1 MAKGDGRL
9 LLLLLLVVD
18 FWALCSSNTAPM
30 RHVKHAPLPQG
41 AATVTLSTAEPSYS
55 APITTASGVSVIKA
69 GTVSTGRGFV
79 LTRAKGHRQERS
91 VLTNLKDVLKH
102 LRSVSRKGRSRD
114 SDAVQ
119 PLKTKRLSWHTA
131 QNSRSVLH
139 DLKNS
144 TTKSAQRSTY
154 ASLKPKRI
162 YHFLQSNN
170 DTNVRQCRWRCLD
183 SVLDMAYNDS
193 SKPRPRSVAKVPNSS
208 DGQRPEMTQR
218 RKRQKQTKR
227 KSNHGKRSKQISQ
240 QTDKH
245 DEFPERES
253 NSVLSFEKQI
263 NAHIDMVNV
272 NQITRAFDS
281 RITRAFD
288 VRSFQRHREV
298 PRIKNEPAA
307 NPLPP
312 ELSETPNGSKTND
325 QKIVHTVSVKDSA
338 VGKCCARRL
347 PHSKR
352 QQNRKEALERV
363 QGPRNKRR
371 DQAAGTGNVLP
382 TDDGTFHDIKT
393 KMQTYS
399 GEEHS
404 KTLDSQQAFEADDD
418 QRQPQTF
425 DPEAGQ
431 INDFRATGKK
441 YKTRT
446 PLQHRKT
453 LVTRGHSRLNATHF
467 QHRFR
472 QGGKSDSDDKQWASS
487 TEDRSTQMRAALAQ
501 NSSQPL
507 LNRLADNRPK
517 KPMVKRSFTP
527 RGHADWSMLLSTPA
541 TQVLALLPGQHR
553 RPTLMKSPDWRFERV
568 APMSEDPAFSEQFI
582 ASDPL
587 LLKAS
592 LHQGDSDSDTRN
604 RQDQARGGKYEPEL
618 QSPNLMTGENDSS
631 DKTAQNSVQVAPW
644 TFAEQSTVD
653 VKREPVD
660 LRLAEA
666 FLRAREKDEHP
677 GIDSFQKLRKLSE
690 THALQPLNGD
700 EDKQKP
706 FDDGTLFLP
715 DDHAVELLAD
725 ELQTVHKVPSHLVS
739 DTSGNNPWEQET
751 NEELDQVSQ
760 GRLQVSSSLLFREP
774 FNVQKTAD
782 KAVPKPWQ
790 SDPDKDRIS
799 VGVSSPLLAESWA
812 SQPASLTETRV
823 MAPHETARNKPRDA
837 KNVNTPEVLHNT
849 FSGDGDTEQ
858 SIPKVMNTNVSDTS
872 RRVWQ
877 RTKLPKHV
885 REQHLTR
892 HKRPEK
898 LPWEDQ
904 DDEGVM
910 NVLVNATHFLNCM
923 LRTSHTCRWRLKALV
938 PSSPTP
944 GDVHSVQLVGTSNR
958 KPDEPTSGRRSRRQ
972 FSGSKNRV
980 DLSTETDDLPIVQ
993 KRQRNEKGP
1002 QGPSGKKSNTG
1013 VSYWVTESDQ
1023 TVSGDLGLTPFKT
1036 HRPVRSLSKHPA
1048 PEPEHLRHGPSRQKK
1063 HKRRKHPR
1071 RVSRKRTPLKRTDFH
1086 QTITLKNFNLRPQQY
1101 RAKPEVKHRRYGR
1114 THEHEPWRKRK
1125 LRIHTRSV
1133 RGEELKGLLYWVG
1146 RTSGLWTPSRF
1157 QMPAWSARG
1166 PGQAGT
1172 LLDLGN
1178 VKSSASRAK
1187 PENRKT
1193 VPSSVIGRMF
1203 FRPDR
1208 PELFR
1213 TEALRPLAAKDLNI
1227 TFFDST
1233 AKTTAGKLNSLQPAV
1248 YDVPKPTG
1256 LTDKLLDNNDMAQ
1269 SSQLASGT
1277 EAELNPGRHGTA
1289 DRAGADQTAG
1299 WNEREGNLDLHRT
1312 EDQSRPRR
1320 SWEPVTNAISCS
1332 PIHVQH
1338 LTMRYRENRPRNREP
1353 LCPSVCLF
1361 VCLSVSVSI
1370 QIRYNTLCV
1379 CNLNFLETVWSA

>member
-1 MAKGDGRL
+1 MATGDGRL

-41 AATVTLSTAEPSYS
+41 AATVTLTTAEPSYS
-55 APITTASGVSVIKA
+55 APITTASGVSSSKA
-69 GTVSTGRGFV
+69 GTASTGRGFV
-79 LTRAKGHRQERS
+79 LTRANGHRQERPA
-91 VLTNLKDVLKH
+91 LTNLEDVLKH

-114 SDAVQ
+114 SDDVQ

-131 QNSRSVLH
+131 HNSHSVLH

-162 YHFLQSNN
+162 YYFSQTNN
-170 DTNVRQCRWRCLD
+170 DTSVKCRWRCLD
-183 SVLDMAYNDS
+183 SVLDMADNDS
-193 SKPRPRSVAKVPNSS
+193 PKPRPRSVAKVPNSS

-218 RKRQKQTKR
+218 RKRQKHTKR
-227 KSNHGKRSKQISQ
+227 KSNHGKRSKQKSQ
-240 QTDKH
+240 QTDKPN
-245 DEFPERES
+245 ELPERES
-253 NSVLSFEKQI
+253 NSVLSFQKR
-263 NAHIDMVNV
+263 IDMDNV
-272 NQITRAFDS
+272 NQILSQMARD
-281 RITRAFD
+281 FD

-312 ELSETPNGSKTND
+312 ELSEIPNGSKTND
-325 QKIVHTVSVKDSA
+325 QKILHTVSAKDSA
-338 VGKCCARRL
+338 VGKGCARRL

-352 QQNRKEALERV
+352 QQNRKGALERV

-371 DQAAGTGNVLP
+371 DQAAGTGNVLLMP
-382 TDDGTFHDIKT
+382 
-393 KMQTYS
+393 
-399 GEEHS
+399 
-404 KTLDSQQAFEADDD
+404 
-418 QRQPQTF
+418 F
-425 DPEAGQ
+425 DPRAGQ
-431 INDFRATGKK
+431 TNDSRATSKK

-453 LVTRGHSRLNATHF
+453 LVTRGHF
-467 QHRFR
+467 QHRFHEGETALR
-472 QGGKSDSDDKQWASS
+472 MFNSDDKQLASP

-501 NSSQPL
+501 NPLQPL
-507 LNRLADNRPK
+507 LNSLADNRPK

-527 RGHADWSMLLSTPA
+527 RGHADWSVLLSTPA

-553 RPTLMKSPDWRFERV
+553 RPTLLKSPDGRFERV

-582 ASDPL
+582 ASDPQ

-604 RQDQARGGKYEPEL
+604 RQDQARGEKYEPEL
-618 QSPNLMTGENDSS
+618 QSPNLMTEENDSS
-631 DKTAQNSVQVAPW
+631 DKTAQNSVHVALW
-644 TFAEQSTVD
+644 TFSEQSTVD

-660 LRLAEA
+660 PRLAETY
-666 FLRAREKDEHP
+666 LHTQEKDEHP
-677 GIDSFQKLRKLSE
+677 GVDSFQKLRKLSE
-690 THALQPLNGD
+690 AQALQPLNDD

-715 DDHAVELLAD
+715 DGYAVELLAD
-725 ELQTVHKVPSHLVS
+725 ELQTVRKVPSHLVP
-739 DTSGNNPWEQET
+739 DTRRNDPWEQET

-774 FNVQKTAD
+774 FNVQKTGAD
-782 KAVPKPWQ
+782 RALPKPWQ

-799 VGVSSPLLAESWA
+799 VGKSSPLLAEAWA
-812 SQPASLTETRV
+812 SEPASLTATRV
-823 MAPHETARNKPRDA
+823 MAPHETARNKPHYA
-837 KNVNTPEVLHNT
+837 ENVNTPEILHNT

-858 SIPKVMNTNVSDTS
+858 SIPKLINANVSDTT

-877 RTKLPKHV
+877 RTKLPKDVKEH
-885 REQHLTR
+885 HLTR

-898 LPWEDQ
+898 LPSEDQ
-904 DDEGVM
+904 DDEGAM

-938 PSSPTP
+938 PSSSTP
-944 GDVHSVQLVGTSNR
+944 GDVHSVEFVGTSNQ
-958 KPDEPTSGRRSRRQ
+958 KPDQPTSGRRSRRQ
-972 FSGSKNRV
+972 FSGPKNRV
-980 DLSTETDDLPIVQ
+980 DLSTETDDLPIIQ
-993 KRQRNEKGP
+993 KRQHHEKGP
-1002 QGPSGKKSNTG
+1002 QSPPGKKSNTG
-1013 VSYWVTESDQ
+1013 VSYSVTKSDQ
-1023 TVSGDLGLTPFKT
+1023 TVAGDLGLTPFKT
-1036 HRPVRSLSKHPA
+1036 HRSVRSLSKHPA
-1048 PEPEHLRHGPSRQKK
+1048 PKPEHLRHGPSRQKK
-1063 HKRRKHPR
+1063 YKRRKHPR
-1071 RVSRKRTPLKRTDFH
+1071 RVSRKRTPLKRADFH
-1086 QTITLKNFNLRPQQY
+1086 QTTTLKNLNLRPQQY
-1101 RAKPEVKHRRYGR
+1101 RAKTEVKHRRYGR
-1114 THEHEPWRKRK
+1114 THEHEPRRKRK
-1125 LRIHTRSV
+1125 RRIHTRSV
-1133 RGEELKGLLYWVG
+1133 RGEDLKGLLYRVG

-1157 QMPAWSARG
+1157 QMPPWSARG
-1166 PGQAGT
+1166 PGQAEM

-1187 PENRKT
+1187 PENMKT
-1193 VPSSVIGRMF
+1193 VPSSVIGRIF
-1203 FRPDR
+1203 FRADR
-1208 PELFR
+1208 PKLFR
-1213 TEALRPLAAKDLNI
+1213 SETLRPLAAKDLNI

-1233 AKTTAGKLNSLQPAV
+1233 VKRTAGKLNSLQPAV

-1269 SSQLASGT
+1269 FSQLASET

-1289 DRAGADQTAG
+1289 DRAGASTADQTAGWNEREGNLELHRTADRAGAVTADQTAG

-1332 PIHVQH
+1332 PILVQH
-1338 LTMRYRENRPRNREP
+1338 LTRRYRENRPRNREP
-1353 LCPSVCLF
+1353 LCPSVYLSVCLF
-1361 VCLSVSVSI
+1361 VSVTI

-1379 CNLNFLETVWSA
+1379 CNLNFLETVWSAYKL